1 MTDESRKGR
10 MKVAHHGS
18 ARQKLG
24 TAKLLGPNPMVGKL
38 FIVEESPGR
47 DG

>member
-1 MTDESRKGR
+1 MSDESRQGR

-18 ARQKLG
+18 ARQKLD
-24 TAKLLGPNPMVGKL
+24 TAKQLGPNPMVGKL
-38 FIVEESPGR
+38 FIIEESPGR